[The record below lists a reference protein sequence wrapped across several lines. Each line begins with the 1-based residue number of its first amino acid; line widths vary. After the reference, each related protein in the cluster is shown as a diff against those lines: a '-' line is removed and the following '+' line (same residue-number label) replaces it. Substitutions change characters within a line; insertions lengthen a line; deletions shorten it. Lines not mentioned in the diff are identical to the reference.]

1 MSRLTSLTHP
11 HRVLAREASSA
22 YRRHWPPVHQLCRRM
37 ACGRDTSRSRQ
48 RRHDLRV
55 MPRGAPGTAPRCSRI
70 LSVFDSRWHLA
81 HSEHMSLSDS
91 WTARPAAINRQNAA
105 EAVFEDLRG
114 AIESGELSI
123 GTRLPSEAALAER
136 YGVSRPIVREALRSA
151 QTLGL
156 TQTRTGSG
164 TFVIATAPSP
174 EITYGAYSARD
185 LMEARPVIEVPAAG
199 WAARRRTDEQLR
211 VLTELCAEMKR
222 EKDPDKWVSLD
233 SRFHCVIAEASD
245 NAVFIRVV
253 LDARDAL
260 ATQSQL
266 INLVA
271 HRRPASN
278 REHQRIVDAIASGSF
293 EDSQEAMRDHLARV
307 ARAMSKISKPD
318 S

>member
-1 MSRLTSLTHP
+1 
-11 HRVLAREASSA
+11 
-22 YRRHWPPVHQLCRRM
+22 
-37 ACGRDTSRSRQ
+37 
-48 RRHDLRV
+48 
-55 MPRGAPGTAPRCSRI
+55 MPRSALGTARCSCPC
-70 LSVFDSRWHLA
+70 LTAAGTLA
-81 HSEHMSLSDS
+81 HSEHMSLSGS
-91 WTARPAAINRQNAA
+91 WTARRAAINRQNAA

-114 AIESGELSI
+114 AIESGELSL

-233 SRFHCVIAEASD
+233 SRFHCVIAEASA
-245 NAVFIRVV
+245 NAVFIMVV

>member
-1 MSRLTSLTHP
+1 
-11 HRVLAREASSA
+11 
-22 YRRHWPPVHQLCRRM
+22 
-37 ACGRDTSRSRQ
+37 
-48 RRHDLRV
+48 
-55 MPRGAPGTAPRCSRI
+55 
-70 LSVFDSRWHLA
+70 
-81 HSEHMSLSDS
+81 MSLSDS

-114 AIESGELSI
+114 AIGSGELSI

-222 EKDPDKWVSLD
+222 EKDPDKWVLLD
-233 SRFHCVIAEASD
+233 SRFHCVIAEASN

>member
-1 MSRLTSLTHP
+1 MDVEPEVRTAAG
-11 HRVLAREASSA
+11 V
-22 YRRHWPPVHQLCRRM
+22 V
-37 ACGRDTSRSRQ
+37 
-48 RRHDLRV
+48 
-55 MPRGAPGTAPRCSRI
+55 RG
-70 LSVFDSRWHLA
+70 LSVFDSRWNPRD
-81 HSEHMSLSDS
+81 SEHMSLSDS

-114 AIESGELSI
+114 AIESGELSL

-156 TQTRTGSG
+156 TQTRNGSG

-245 NAVFIRVV
+245 NAVFIKVV

-307 ARAMSKISKPD
+307 ARAMSKMSKPD

>member
-1 MSRLTSLTHP
+1 LT
-11 HRVLAREASSA
+11 AA
-22 YRRHWPPVHQLCRRM
+22 
-37 ACGRDTSRSRQ
+37 G
-48 RRHDLRV
+48 
-55 MPRGAPGTAPRCSRI
+55 I
-70 LSVFDSRWHLA
+70 LA
-81 HSEHMSLSDS
+81 HSEPMSLSDS

-114 AIESGELSI
+114 AIESGELSL

-245 NAVFIRVV
+245 NAVFIKVV

>member
-1 MSRLTSLTHP
+1 MVQWMSNLKFAPLPVLCVACPCLT
-11 HRVLAREASSA
+11 AA
-22 YRRHWPPVHQLCRRM
+22 
-37 ACGRDTSRSRQ
+37 G
-48 RRHDLRV
+48 
-55 MPRGAPGTAPRCSRI
+55 I
-70 LSVFDSRWHLA
+70 LA
-81 HSEHMSLSDS
+81 HSEHMSLSGS
-91 WTARPAAINRQNAA
+91 WTARRAAINRQNAA
-105 EAVFEDLRG
+105 EAVFEDLRS
-114 AIESGELSI
+114 AIESGVLSL
-123 GTRLPSEAALAER
+123 GTRLPSEAALAEQ

-156 TQTRTGSG
+156 TQTRNGSG
-164 TFVIATAPSP
+164 TFVIAAAPSP

-222 EKDPDKWVSLD
+222 EKDPEKWVSLD

-245 NAVFIRVV
+245 NAVFIKVV

-307 ARAMSKISKPD
+307 ARAMSTMSTPD

>member
-1 MSRLTSLTHP
+1 MRPRYLSITTATARPAGDAARRAGHGA
-11 HRVLAREASSA
+11 VL
-22 YRRHWPPVHQLCRRM
+22 
-37 ACGRDTSRSRQ
+37 
-48 RRHDLRV
+48 
-55 MPRGAPGTAPRCSRI
+55 
-70 LSVFDSRWHLA
+70 LSVFDSRWDLA

-114 AIESGELSI
+114 AIESGELSL

-164 TFVIATAPSP
+164 TFVIATAPSR

-245 NAVFIRVV
+245 NAVFIKVV

>member
-1 MSRLTSLTHP
+1 MHRGSTILTQSRYLASVGGVDPDWVVQWMSNLKFAPLPVLCVACPCLT
-11 HRVLAREASSA
+11 AA
-22 YRRHWPPVHQLCRRM
+22 
-37 ACGRDTSRSRQ
+37 G
-48 RRHDLRV
+48 
-55 MPRGAPGTAPRCSRI
+55 I
-70 LSVFDSRWHLA
+70 LA
-81 HSEHMSLSDS
+81 HSEHMSLSGS
-91 WTARPAAINRQNAA
+91 WTARRAAINRQNAA
-105 EAVFEDLRG
+105 EAVFEDLRS
-114 AIESGELSI
+114 AIESGVLSL

-222 EKDPDKWVSLD
+222 EKDLDKWVSLD

-245 NAVFIRVV
+245 NAVFIKVV

>member
-1 MSRLTSLTHP
+1 MRIIG
-11 HRVLAREASSA
+11 
-22 YRRHWPPVHQLCRRM
+22 RRGVPPVSRVWIFLSSRR
-37 ACGRDTSRSRQ
+37 GWRRLRRD
-48 RRHDLRV
+48 
-55 MPRGAPGTAPRCSRI
+55 APGTAPRCSRI
-70 LSVFDSRWHLA
+70 LSVVDSVGILA

-91 WTARPAAINRQNAA
+91 WTARPAAINRRNSG

-114 AIESGELSI
+114 AIESGELSL

-156 TQTRTGSG
+156 TQTRNGSG

-174 EITYGAYSARD
+174 EVTYGAYSARD

-199 WAARRRTDEQLR
+199 WAARRRRTINSEF
-211 VLTELCAEMKR
+211 TELCADMKR
-222 EKDPDKWVSLD
+222 EKAPDKWVSWTPA
-233 SRFHCVIAEASD
+233 STASSPEASD
-245 NAVFIRVV
+245 NAVFIKVV

-271 HRRPASN
+271 HRR
-278 REHQRIVDAIASGSF
+278 
-293 EDSQEAMRDHLARV
+293 LAQS
-307 ARAMSKISKPD
+307 RA
-318 S
+318 

>member
-1 MSRLTSLTHP
+1 M
-11 HRVLAREASSA
+11 
-22 YRRHWPPVHQLCRRM
+22 
-37 ACGRDTSRSRQ
+37 
-48 RRHDLRV
+48 
-55 MPRGAPGTAPRCSRI
+55 
-70 LSVFDSRWHLA
+70 
-81 HSEHMSLSDS
+81 
-91 WTARPAAINRQNAA
+91 
-105 EAVFEDLRG
+105 
-114 AIESGELSI
+114 
-123 GTRLPSEAALAER
+123 
-136 YGVSRPIVREALRSA
+136 
-151 QTLGL
+151 
-156 TQTRTGSG
+156 
-164 TFVIATAPSP
+164 IATAPSP

-245 NAVFIRVV
+245 NAVFIRVRRRRR
-253 LDARDAL
+253 RDIM

-293 EDSQEAMRDHLARV
+293 EDSQEAMRNLRCRACRAHDVEDFPAR
-307 ARAMSKISKPD
+307 
-318 S
+318 

>member
-1 MSRLTSLTHP
+1 
-11 HRVLAREASSA
+11 
-22 YRRHWPPVHQLCRRM
+22 
-37 ACGRDTSRSRQ
+37 
-48 RRHDLRV
+48 
-55 MPRGAPGTAPRCSRI
+55 
-70 LSVFDSRWHLA
+70 
-81 HSEHMSLSDS
+81 MSLSDS

-114 AIESGELSI
+114 AIGSGELSI

-174 EITYGAYSARD
+174 DITYGAYSARD

-233 SRFHCVIAEASD
+233 SRFHCGIAEASD
-245 NAVFIRVV
+245 NAVFTRVI

-260 ATQSQL
+260 ASQSQL

-271 HRRPASN
+271 HRRAASN
-278 REHQRIVDAIASGSF
+278 REHQRIVEAIACGSF

-307 ARAMSKISKPD
+307 ARAMSKISQPD

>member
-1 MSRLTSLTHP
+1 MPLVSRVWIFLSSQHGWRRL
-11 HRVLAREASSA
+11 RRDARRALRRGARESC
-22 YRRHWPPVHQLCRRM
+22 PCL
-37 ACGRDTSRSRQ
+37 
-48 RRHDLRV
+48 
-55 MPRGAPGTAPRCSRI
+55 TAAGI
-70 LSVFDSRWHLA
+70 LA

-114 AIESGELSI
+114 AIESGELSL

-222 EKDPDKWVSLD
+222 GEGSGQVGFIGLPLPLRHRRSIRQCGLHQGR
-233 SRFHCVIAEASD
+233 SRRPRRIGHPIAADQSRGTPSTRFESRAPTHRRR
-245 NAVFIRVV
+245 NRLRFVRR
-253 LDARDAL
+253 LTRGDARSSSTCRARHVEDFQAR
-260 ATQSQL
+260 QL
-266 INLVA
+266 NGL
-271 HRRPASN
+271 
-278 REHQRIVDAIASGSF
+278 
-293 EDSQEAMRDHLARV
+293 DHLRFAR
-307 ARAMSKISKPD
+307 RSG
-318 S
+318 

>member
-1 MSRLTSLTHP
+1 MSIGRRGVPLVGRVWIFLSLQHGWQRL
-11 HRVLAREASSA
+11 RRDARRA
-22 YRRHWPPVHQLCRRM
+22 
-37 ACGRDTSRSRQ
+37 
-48 RRHDLRV
+48 LR
-55 MPRGAPGTAPRCSRI
+55 RGAHESCPCLTAAGI
-70 LSVFDSRWHLA
+70 LA

-91 WTARPAAINRQNAA
+91 WTARPINRQNAA

-114 AIESGELSI
+114 AIESGELSL

-156 TQTRTGSG
+156 LKPVPGVAL
-164 TFVIATAPSP
+164 FVIATAPSP

-245 NAVFIRVV
+245 NAVFIKVV

-307 ARAMSKISKPD
+307 ARAISKISKPD